1 MKKVGLLI
9 LNCLIGLSCFAGL
22 PSDTTYYYYHDA
34 SLDKVLESKTSFD
47 DEVLMIVSEGNT
59 KSCYFYGCSNEFS
72 DDPAE
77 GVTPGFIVLKA
88 TSWSMEKGKFTCV
101 LNSTNHK
108 YTNRPVN
115 AGVVEEIPNGYN
127 PWLQINDYFWS
138 QIELVGTYNSKKIE
152 LVNKTLYPEEK
163 KVFRK
168 ISSSEIKTLYNKDLL
183 SEAEAEANSQGYVNY
198 ADPNAFI
205 SIDEMVPTI
214 NVSGYDCVDL
224 GLPSGILWSKCD
236 MGASSPEIVGDKYAW
251 GALEVHECNSTMC
264 NHYRFFKDGSSVDIT
279 KYNFNRNRGH
289 VDNKRELDPCDD
301 VAYVKYGKRWRIPS
315 CEEWNELRQLCVWKP
330 GTYKGVE
337 GFWVFGLNDNF
348 IFVNNRYHWTRDLD
362 DRDCIEAKRTYHVQ
376 DAFDLTIDT
385 HYRTASYPIRPI
397 CYPQ

>member
-1 MKKVGLLI
+1 MRKFALSI
-9 LNCLIGLSCFAGL
+9 LNCFIGVSCFAGL

-88 TSWSMEKGKFTCV
+88 TSWSMENGKFSCV

-168 ISSSEIKTLYNKDLL
+168 ISSSEIM
-183 SEAEAEANSQGYVNY
+183 QRRIRRV
-198 ADPNAFI
+198 
-205 SIDEMVPTI
+205 
-214 NVSGYDCVDL
+214 
-224 GLPSGILWSKCD
+224 
-236 MGASSPEIVGDKYAW
+236 
-251 GALEVHECNSTMC
+251 MC
-264 NHYRFFKDGSSVDIT
+264 
-279 KYNFNRNRGH
+279 
-289 VDNKRELDPCDD
+289 L
-301 VAYVKYGKRWRIPS
+301 
-315 CEEWNELRQLCVWKP
+315 
-330 GTYKGVE
+330 
-337 GFWVFGLNDNF
+337 
-348 IFVNNRYHWTRDLD
+348 
-362 DRDCIEAKRTYHVQ
+362 
-376 DAFDLTIDT
+376 LTILFNLFT
-385 HYRTASYPIRPI
+385 PKTYFACPNKIALQHI
-397 CYPQ
+397 CECLRGDLFAW